1 MKFLHLV
8 LVLFGLLLL
17 PVSASAVTLPT
28 SPSIASAADALAVIK
43 TGTKKAKTAKNKS
56 VKKIATKK
64 RATKKVAK
72 QSKRRVKKVASYK
85 TCGKLMYRDKKTK
98 KCVSATD
105 KKA

>member
-43 TGTKKAKTAKNKS
+43 TGTKKAKTVKKKS
-56 VKKIATKK
+56 VKKTAAKK
-64 RATKKVAK
+64 ITTKKVAK
-72 QSKRRVKKVASYK
+72 QPKRRFKKVAGYK
-85 TCGKLMYRDKKTK
+85 TCGKMMYRDKKTK
-98 KCVSATD
+98 KCVSAAD